1 MLAAA
6 VLTIAAAIEHTRGP
20 APAGLI
26 PLTRNEIAHL
36 LATMTTSPAS
46 YPGRR
51 LRWSRWRRRHQ
62 HRARAC
68 HYQRRVS
75 QDQGT

>member
-6 VLTIAAAIEHTRGP
+6 ALTIAAALDHAHGSCP
-20 APAGLI
+20 ADQI

-36 LATMTTSPAS
+36 ISGLTNRPSHDAS
-46 YPGRR
+46 HRM
-51 LRWSRWRRRHQ
+51 RWSRWRRRHQ
-62 HRARAC
+62 YRARTC
-68 HYQRRVS
+68 HYQRQMT